1 MAKGGSHLRQ
11 EPQPPRRRAR
21 PQPANEPRHRTQPQ
35 PEGEPRRRTQPQPEG
50 EPRRRAPSQPKGA
63 KRPSRRRHRR
73 MDSTL
78 WGVIAALVV
87 VIAVSLFML
96 GKTIL
101 GYASN
106 RSDYNEVQNA
116 AIIPRLPEA
125 TPAADVEPVVQET
138 EASEIPFDV
147 DWQMLREENSEVIAW
162 LYCPDTV
169 INYPVVQAVDNE
181 KYLTVNFSGRENAG
195 GALFADYASTV
206 GIRAS
211 HLIIYGHNMKDNSMF
226 GTLKEYVDEEYFKAH
241 PIFYLLTPDQAYRL
255 ELLDCLTI
263 DATLDNYPTYFGENG
278 SLESYVGRI
287 SSMAYWVNSEADWQ
301 NYQLVTMS
309 TCTSSDDE
317 RLILQGVLVP
327 IE

>member
-1 MAKGGSHLRQ
+1 MD
-11 EPQPPRRRAR
+11 
-21 PQPANEPRHRTQPQ
+21 
-35 PEGEPRRRTQPQPEG
+35 
-50 EPRRRAPSQPKGA
+50 GA
-63 KRPSRRRHRR
+63 
-73 MDSTL
+73 L

-96 GKTIL
+96 GRTIL

-106 RSDYNEVQNA
+106 RSDYNDVQNA
-116 AIIPRLPEA
+116 AIIPHLPEA
-125 TPAADVEPVVQET
+125 ELETGAEETVQT
-138 EASEIPFDV
+138 TAVSEIPFDV
-147 DWQMLREENSEVIAW
+147 DWEMLRDENSEIIAW

-169 INYPVVQAVDNE
+169 INYPVVQAADNE
-181 KYLTVNFSGRENAG
+181 KYLTVNFSGNENAG

-226 GTLKEYVDEEYFKAH
+226 GTLKNYADEEYFKAH
-241 PIFYLLTPDQAYRL
+241 PVFYLLTPDQAYRVD
-255 ELLDCLTI
+255 LLDCLTI
-263 DATLDNYPTYFGENG
+263 NASLDNYPTYFSENG

-287 SSMAYWVNSEADWQ
+287 SSMAYWVNPEADWQ
-301 NYQLVTMS
+301 NHQLITMS